1 MSEAND
7 LCIVWY
13 HPPTDTLF
21 QWGHLEAMFC
31 ALMSPGQGT
40 LEGVPFSSWRDFEI
54 IGLIE
59 GDL

>member
-1 MSEAND
+1 MND
-7 LCIVWY
+7 YLQIVWY

-31 ALMSPGQGT
+31 VLGQPGV
-40 LEGVPFSSWRDFEI
+40 GVIKGVEFTCWDDFEI
-54 IGLIE
+54 IGLID